1 MMIRINLLPVRQ
13 VKKREVS
20 QQILVLYAVVL
31 AAAVGGNWWWYSGK
45 DDKVRNQRAQIANKE
60 ASIRQLEAVIGEV
73 NDIKAR
79 EQELKDK
86 LAVLESLRKGRSGPV
101 KILDALATA
110 TPSKVW
116 LTSFDEKGQMV
127 KVQGSAVSH
136 EDVAE
141 LMRQLKTVVWTPK
154 GMGRLVEAR
163 RDQKTSRVE
172 LLSAGGEL
180 AEFNSSEVGHFF
192 EGVELV
198 NASQKESAGAAA
210 NSPGGRKLV
219 DFTLNF
225 TAKYTL

>member
-1 MMIRINLLPVRQ
+1 MMIKINLLPVRQ

-20 QQILVLYAVVL
+20 QQLLVLYALVL
-31 AAAVGGNWWWYSGK
+31 AGAVGGNWWWYGGK
-45 DDKVRNQRAQIANKE
+45 DRTVRNQRAQIAQKE
-60 ASIRQLEAVIGEV
+60 ASIRQLESVIGEV
-73 NDIKAR
+73 NHIKER
-79 EQELKDK
+79 EKELKDK
-86 LAVLESLRKGRSGPV
+86 LAVLESLRRGRSGPV

-116 LTSFDEKGQMV
+116 LSSFDEKGQKV

-141 LMRQLKTVVWTPK
+141 LMRQLKGVVWTPK

-163 RDQKTSRVE
+163 RDQKTARVE

-180 AEFNSSEVGHFF
+180 AEFNASEVGHFF

-198 NASQKESAGAAA
+198 NATQKESGGSSGGAGA
-210 NSPGGRKLV
+210 RKLV